1 MEKNW
6 DSWGSSGK
14 TEFDLR
20 RVKGNEI
27 LELGVAWEDRKS
39 QRNSVKFRNL
49 WELLGW
55 EGVSLRGFIG
65 SLLGNFGEDG
75 EWVRGRLLEFFSGEV
90 RGGEGVEFREG

>member
-1 MEKNW
+1 MKDW
-6 DSWGSSGK
+6 K
-14 TEFDLR
+14 AF
-20 RVKGNEI
+20 EI
-27 LELGVAWEDRKS
+27 WEALEAREDRKS
-39 QRNSVKFRNL
+39 QRYSVKFRNL